1 MNNIDYIKIK
11 KRYLVKTICIKSVSE
26 EKIDYLFESLE
37 KLPINIYISKY
48 RFKTFENLIIHYPEK
63 EQIEEFY
70 ELVAVIIKKTIEHF
84 YENEFI
90 RKNVEKNYF
99 YLSNIERKYI
109 FEITKKVLEL
119 PDEKIGYKNDILKN
133 AIKEYLCENK
143 KILIEGFVN
152 FRIKEY
158 KELLDRI
165 VEVSVF
171 SYLDL
176 TTF

>member
-1 MNNIDYIKIK
+1 M
-11 KRYLVKTICIKSVSE
+11 KTICIKSVSE
-26 EKIDYLFESLE
+26 EKIEFLIELFE
-37 KLPINIYISKY
+37 KLPINVYISNY
-48 RFKTFENLIIHYPEK
+48 RFKTFENLIIHYPSTEY
-63 EQIEEFY
+63 IDEFY
-70 ELVAVIIKKTIEHF
+70 DTVTIVLKKCIENF
-84 YENEFI
+84 YEDEFI

-99 YLSNIERKYI
+99 YLSTIERNYI

-119 PDEKIGYKNDILKN
+119 PDEKIGYKNDILKRC
-133 AIKEYLCENK
+133 IKEYLLENK

-158 KELLDRI
+158 KELLEKI

-176 TTF
+176 ITF